1 MKRIL
6 AMIDSSV
13 YAESVVDHA
22 VWLAGGA
29 PASID
34 VVHILDPLDPAA
46 VSVAKA
52 SQGPIL
58 VLRQEGL

>member
-1 MKRIL
+1 MKRML

-22 VWLAGGA
+22 VWLAGGS
-29 PASID
+29 PASMD
-34 VVHILDPLDPAA
+34 VVHILDPVDPAA
-46 VSVAKA
+46 VNVGMA

-58 VLRQEGL
+58 VLRQEGP